1 MPLPTRLLAALLL
14 AVAAVPTA
22 ADDAP
27 GYRLIV
33 HPASKVEALSRREV
47 IDLFLKRTTTWPTGG
62 AVHPVE
68 PPEDAAV
75 RERFGSEVLGKSAA
89 ALKSYWNKRIF
100 AGREVPPVEKR
111 SDEEVVAF
119 VRTTPGAVGYVS
131 GGAAVA
137 GVKVVK
143 LKD

>member
-1 MPLPTRLLAALLL
+1 MPLSTRLLAALLL
-14 AVAAVPTA
+14 AVAAAPAA
-22 ADDAP
+22 ADDA

-33 HPASKVEALSRREV
+33 HPASSVESLSRREV
-47 IDLFLKRTTTWPTGG
+47 IDLFLKRVTTWPTGG

-68 PPEDAAV
+68 PPEDATV
-75 RERFGSEVLGKSAA
+75 RERFTSEVLGKSPAA
-89 ALKSYWNKRIF
+89 IKNYWNKRIF

-119 VRTTPGAVGYVS
+119 VRATPGAVGYVS
-131 GGAAVA
+131 EGAAVG

-143 LKD
+143 VKD